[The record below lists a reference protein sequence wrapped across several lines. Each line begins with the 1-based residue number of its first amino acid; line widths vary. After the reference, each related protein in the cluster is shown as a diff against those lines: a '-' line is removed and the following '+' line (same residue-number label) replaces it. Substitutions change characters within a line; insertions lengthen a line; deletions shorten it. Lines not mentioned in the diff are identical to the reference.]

1 MTWGNYG
8 EWHVDHI
15 LPISVYNIQEIG
27 DEEFMKCW
35 SLSNLQPMWGK
46 ENIRKSNKIMV

>member
-1 MTWGNYG
+1 MTWDNYG

-15 LPISVYNIQEIG
+15 KPITYFNICEIG

-35 SLSNLQPMWGK
+35 SLNNLQPMWG
-46 ENIRKSNKIMV
+46 EDNIRKSNKIL